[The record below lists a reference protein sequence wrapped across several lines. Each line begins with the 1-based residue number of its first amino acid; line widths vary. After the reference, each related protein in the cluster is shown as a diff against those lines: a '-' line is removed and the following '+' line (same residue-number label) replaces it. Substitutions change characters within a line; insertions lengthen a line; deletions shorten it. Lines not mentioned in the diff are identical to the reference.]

1 MSTPPRH
8 RENQLFPTPR
18 PEAYPPPS
26 PLPWTPAPAPV
37 PAWRTHAADT
47 SDPHKTR
54 LLVPALR
61 MGSGAP
67 SVAEGDKPTDL
78 YYDISGGALYVCA
91 TVAGNPAWL
100 LAGSDSYTKAEIDTK
115 NEALSQSI
123 ASANSMANTAYS
135 AAQTAQEAANNAYNT
150 AAPALT
156 YVNDHIANR
165 KNPHGVSASQ
175 IGVYTK
181 AEIDTKLRGY
191 LTGETDPVFTDWRD
205 NSRFLTAGYNLGS
218 VNVYPSPDDG
228 SGTVRLDG
236 SIVLGSNIMVYG
248 YENLIDHVTLL
259 GSDLVVPGAS
269 ESQANAVVLGHNVRS
284 HGADTFNIG
293 APSLDK
299 VYLGAFSDFADSA
312 STDNAKTLQSL
323 LDEQYALSS
332 SLSGYLPLTG
342 GVLEASDWWS
352 DAVTNDSHHGRI
364 ELSPSSGPAAPAT
377 IAVEGAQSAGGR
389 ISVHGSYSEGDPG
402 ELTVYG
408 VISNSEPD
416 DFGSV
421 VVRGSGP
428 GSLLADV
435 KIAGNSVRGLFPTV
449 AALVGAAHYSAVY
462 VHAYEADL
470 SSRNRS
476 VVCMRLGGPV
486 PADVSLTIPSDFPSF
501 DGKTVSTFDCVV
513 QIDPGGSATS
523 DGSLSLQVAGDL
535 GGDIYL
541 ADGSEAK
548 VFKDGVTV
556 VTITGAKETT
566 DSAPEYLVSVRHF
579 TKLEAS

>member
-1 MSTPPRH
+1 MSTPPRY

-100 LAGSDSYTKAEIDTK
+100 LAGSDS
-115 NEALSQSI
+115 
-123 ASANSMANTAYS
+123 
-135 AAQTAQEAANNAYNT
+135 
-150 AAPALT
+150 
-156 YVNDHIANR
+156 
-165 KNPHGVSASQ
+165 
-175 IGVYTK
+175 YTK

-299 VYLGAFSDFADSA
+299 VYLGTFSDFADSA

-389 ISVHGSYSEGDPG
+389 ISVHGSYSGGDPG